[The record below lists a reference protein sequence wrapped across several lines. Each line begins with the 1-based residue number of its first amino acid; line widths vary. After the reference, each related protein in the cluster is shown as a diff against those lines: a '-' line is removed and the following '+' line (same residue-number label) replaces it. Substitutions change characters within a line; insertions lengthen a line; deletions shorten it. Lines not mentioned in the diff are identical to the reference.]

1 MTAELLDGLFAMSDN
16 DDEPEERVD
25 LNSER
30 AKPLRDAVMG
40 ALQQMCKAGHIEIL
54 DENMDLVADELS
66 YAWFD
71 ARNPRHALKKLRK
84 ACVNSESVEEV
95 YADDRTIEKIFRR
108 ALGG

>member
-1 MTAELLDGLFAMSDN
+1 MDEKLLDGLLAVPDN

-25 LNSER
+25 LTSER
-30 AKPLRDAVMG
+30 TKPLRDAVYK
-40 ALQQMCKAGHIEIL
+40 ALQELIAAEHIEIL
-54 DENMDLVADELS
+54 PENMDLVADELS

-84 ACVNSESVEEV
+84 ACVNSDSIEEI
-95 YADDRTIEKIFRR
+95 YADDRTLERIFRR